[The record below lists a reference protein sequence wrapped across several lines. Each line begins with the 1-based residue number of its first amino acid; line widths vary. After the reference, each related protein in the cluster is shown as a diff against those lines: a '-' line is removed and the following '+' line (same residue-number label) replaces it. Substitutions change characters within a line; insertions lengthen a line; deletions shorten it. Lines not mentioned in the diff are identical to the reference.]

1 MVEDAELEW
10 YYRPLGANRVLVGM
24 GRELDSAPTDG
35 PNLDFLPEVRRAA
48 LHRAPRLAEFKVIGG
63 TSGIRPITPDILPI
77 VGPIDGVEGYIN
89 CCGWGGEGIMH
100 SPAGG
105 ALVADWITGTMTSQL
120 KPELFLLSRFD
131 ISTANKETNNDH

>member
-10 YYRPLGANRVLVGM
+10 YYRGLGNEKVLIGM
-24 GRELDSAPTDG
+24 GRELNAPATDG
-35 PNLDFLPEVRRAA
+35 PNMDFLPKIRGATTY
-48 LHRAPRLAEFKVIGG
+48 RAPRLANFELIGG

-77 VGPIDGVEGYIN
+77 IGPVQSVGGFVN

-105 ALVADWITGTMTSQL
+105 VIVANQITGASTSFVDTR
-120 KPELFLLSRFD
+120 LFLASRFV
-131 ISTANKETNNDH
+131 